1 MKFNERV
8 NEILREA
15 EDKYI
20 MVKYSP
26 NQGWA
31 DWANGNAMSASAAQR
46 TVKSIRKDMKSNGL
60 KGEITIASKEKRDE
74 LLKGN

>member
-8 NEILREA
+8 NELLGES

-26 NQGWA
+26 NQNWV
-31 DWANGNAMSASAAQR
+31 DWARGNAMSASTAQR
-46 TVKSIRKDMKSNGL
+46 TVKGIRKDMKSNGL